1 MKLNSKILKL
11 VLSVVLAF
19 SLLADNSWG
28 VKGIVP
34 YEEKTLKGYYFDAE
48 KCEEPLDE
56 NDEKTKDAIE
66 QEEQPLKDNE
76 LCFSKENSEA
86 ENEEPKDLYCDAED
100 LGKVDRVERYM
111 NDNCNFFPKENRVWL
126 EEKLSKVA
134 DKTLFRVFKLK
145 LKNPYSV
152 LANTVFFGWTGI
164 DRFSIESFGLGIAKV
179 AISALIFARTMNL
192 PVDEFLMVF
201 FGITTFEP
209 FNLFDMINIMEET
222 RQYNFNKVMDVIRE
236 DF

>member
-19 SLLADNSWG
+19 SLIVGNSWG
-28 VKGIVP
+28 VKGFVP
-34 YEEKTLKGYYFDAE
+34 YEEKTLKGSYFDAE

-56 NDEKTKDAIE
+56 DDAKTKNTIK
-66 QEEQPLKDNE
+66 QEEQYLDNG

-86 ENEEPKDLYCDAED
+86 GNEEPKDLSCDAED
-100 LGKVDRVERYM
+100 LGKIDRVERYM

-134 DKTLFRVFKLK
+134 DKTLFRIFKLK

-164 DRFSIESFGLGIAKV
+164 DRFSIESFGLGIVKV
-179 AISALIFARTMNL
+179 AISALIFAKAKNF

-201 FGITTFEP
+201 FGITTLEP

-222 RQYNFNKVMDVIRE
+222 RQYNFNKVMEVIRE